1 MAKKVDDKYLDLS
14 NAEIRVKLV
23 TMENE
28 YEALKI
34 KVKESLE
41 RMQKLDEEYIIMKQ
55 VLNKRT
61 RGKG

>member
-1 MAKKVDDKYLDLS
+1 MDDKYLNLS

-34 KVKESLE
+34 KIKDCIE
-41 RMQKLDEEYIIMKQ
+41 RMDTLNKEFISMKQ

-61 RGKG
+61 RGRG